1 LIGIDTSVL
10 VRYFAQDD
18 AHQFSIARRLLQ
30 RELSEDAP
38 GHVSLVALA
47 EMAWVLRSRY
57 RSTRDELITIVES
70 LLCAPNIRMQD
81 EAAVWLA
88 LDDCERAG
96 VGVADALIAA
106 VDQHHGCSH
115 TATFDHKAM
124 RITSMKLLS

>member
-18 AHQFSIARRLLQ
+18 AIQFAVARRLLQ
-30 RELSEDAP
+30 RELSQDAP

-57 RSTRDELITIVES
+57 QSTRDELVTIVET
-70 LLCAPNIRMQD
+70 LLCAPNIRVQD
-81 EAAVWLA
+81 EDAVWLA

-96 VGVADALIAA
+96 VGVADALIAT

-115 TATFDHKAM
+115 TATFDQRAT
-124 RITSMKLLS
+124 RIPGMKLLS